1 MIDFIDWLID
11 KRDTLK
17 MDELE
22 RKSLIDSMREMNE
35 WISLIDLILFVCQ
48 IELIEMNEK
57 ALNALWLS
65 SC

>member
-1 MIDFIDWLID
+1 MIDWLID